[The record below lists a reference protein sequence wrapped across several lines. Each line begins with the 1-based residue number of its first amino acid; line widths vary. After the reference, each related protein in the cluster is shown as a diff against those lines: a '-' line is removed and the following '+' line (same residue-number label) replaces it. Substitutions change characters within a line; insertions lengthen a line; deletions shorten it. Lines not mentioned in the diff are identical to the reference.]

1 MPKDTISLPEQQVPV
16 IAECDVLVVGGG
28 AAGMSAAIAAARQ
41 GADTI
46 LVERYGYLGGLA
58 SGGLI
63 VLLLTLDDGDGHQVI
78 AGQCQELV
86 DRLHAR
92 NAAFHPPKEEWGDY
106 DEQLVEKYRRWG
118 LVWGSGPHRVRYSV
132 AYDPEE
138 FKYIA
143 NTWTAEA
150 RVRLMYH
157 RWATDVVLEPAPSS
171 PPLHGGTRISAA
183 DSPPESPP
191 LHVVERGPGGE
202 VQSQRQTPS
211 DQRPA
216 TSDHQTIAAV
226 VFTSK
231 AGRHAIRAHTVIDA
245 TGDGDI
251 FTLAGE
257 SFEKEQI
264 HPWLWF
270 RMSGVSDVDAA
281 QSARGGFFLRTTKP
295 GQVLMP
301 WGAADRISR
310 RIDATDPDDLTFA
323 EVECRRM
330 VMDEV
335 DRLRAQVPGF
345 EDAYLTDIAL
355 TLGVTESRRLSG
367 AYTLARED
375 ANHVFEDTIA
385 TTGHWTKYGALY
397 HIPYRSLLP
406 RHTTNLLV
414 AGRCISVDHRVH
426 HATKEIPPAFA
437 TGEAAAHAAVH
448 ALRAS
453 TPVQSVPIPEL
464 QATLR
469 RTGAYLP

>member
-1 MPKDTISLPEQQVPV
+1 MADHITLPEQQVPV

-46 LVERYGYLGGLA
+46 LIERYGYLGGLA

-92 NAAFHPPKEEWGDY
+92 NAAFHPPKEEWGNY

-150 RVRLMYH
+150 GVRLMYH
-157 RWATDVVLEPAPSS
+157 RWATDLVLEPTS
-171 PPLHGGTRISAA
+171 P
-183 DSPPESPP
+183 
-191 LHVVERGPGGE
+191 
-202 VQSQRQTPS
+202 TPN
-211 DQRPA
+211 DQRP
-216 TSDHQTIAAV
+216 TTNPQRITHTITHV

-231 AGRHAIRAHTVIDA
+231 AGRHAIRARTVIDA

-270 RMSGVSDVDAA
+270 RMAGVSDVDAA
-281 QSARGGFFLRTTKP
+281 QSARDGFFFKTVKP

-345 EDAYLTDIAL
+345 EDAYLTDVAL
-355 TLGVTESRRLSG
+355 TLGVTESRRLNG
-367 AYTLARED
+367 AYTLARDD
-375 ANHVFEDTIA
+375 ANHVFDDTIA

-406 RHTTNLLV
+406 RRTTNLLV

-437 TGEAAAHAAVH
+437 TGEAAGIAAVQ
-448 ALRAS
+448 ALRTS
-453 TPVQSVPIPEL
+453 SSVADVDVPAL
-464 QATLR
+464 QRDLR
-469 RTGAYLP
+469 RTGAWLP

>member
-1 MPKDTISLPEQQVPV
+1 MADFVTLPEQRVPV

-28 AAGMSAAIAAARQ
+28 AAGMAAAIAARRQ
-41 GADTI
+41 GADVV

-78 AGQCQELV
+78 AGLCQELV
-86 DRLHAR
+86 ERLQAR
-92 NAAFHPPKEEWGDY
+92 DACFFPSKDEWGSY
-106 DEQLVEKYRRWG
+106 DEALVEKYRRWG

-138 FKYIA
+138 FKFVA
-143 NTWTAEA
+143 NTWVAETG
-150 RVRLMYH
+150 VRLLFH
-157 RWATDVVLEPAPSS
+157 RWASDVVYEIDRPHGRPA
-171 PPLHGGTRISAA
+171 GRIS
-183 DSPPESPP
+183 
-191 LHVVERGPGGE
+191 H
-202 VQSQRQTPS
+202 
-211 DQRPA
+211 
-216 TSDHQTIAAV
+216 V

-231 AGRHAIRAHTVIDA
+231 AGRQAIRASYVVDA
-245 TGDGDI
+245 TGDGDV
-251 FTLAGE
+251 FAMAGE

-270 RMSGVSDVDAA
+270 RMAGVRDVDVA
-281 QSARGGFFLRTTKP
+281 QAGRGGFFFKTVKP

-301 WGAADRISR
+301 WGAAERIER

-323 EVECRRM
+323 ELECRRM

-345 EDAYLTDIAL
+345 EESYLTDVAL
-355 TLGVTESRRLSG
+355 TLGVTESRRLNG
-367 AYTLARED
+367 AYTLARD
-375 ANHVFEDTIA
+375 DVGTIFDDTIA
-385 TTGHWTKYGALY
+385 TTGHWTKYGAVY

-406 RHTTNLLV
+406 RRASNLLV

-437 TGEAAAHAAVH
+437 TGEAAGIAAVLAARGSMGVQEVDVGAVQG
-448 ALRAS
+448 ALRG
-453 TPVQSVPIPEL
+453 V
-464 QATLR
+464 
-469 RTGAYLP
+469 GAWLPR

>member
-1 MPKDTISLPEQQVPV
+1 MYDPPMPDYITMPEQRVPV
-16 IAECDVLVVGGG
+16 VASCDVLVVGGG

-41 GADTI
+41 GADAV

-86 DRLHAR
+86 ERLRAR
-92 NAAFHPPKEEWGDY
+92 DACYFPSKDEWGNY
-106 DEQLVEKYRRWG
+106 DEALVEKYRRWG

-138 FKYIA
+138 FKFIA

-150 RVRLMYH
+150 GVRLMYH
-157 RWATDVVLEPAPSS
+157 RWASGIVRGD
-171 PPLHGGTRISAA
+171 GGAIT
-183 DSPPESPP
+183 
-191 LHVVERGPGGE
+191 H
-202 VQSQRQTPS
+202 
-211 DQRPA
+211 
-216 TSDHQTIAAV
+216 V

-231 AGRHAIRAHTVIDA
+231 AGPQAVHAAQVIDA
-245 TGDGDI
+245 TGDGDV
-251 FTLAGE
+251 FTMADE
-257 SFEKEQI
+257 PSETEKI

-270 RMSGVSDVDAA
+270 RMSGVRDVDAA
-281 QSARGGFFLRTTKP
+281 QSERGGFFFKTVKP

-301 WGAADRISR
+301 WGAAERISR

-323 EVECRRM
+323 EIECRRM

-335 DRLRAQVPGF
+335 ARLRTQVPGF
-345 EDAYLTDIAL
+345 EDAYLTDVAL
-355 TLGVTESRRLSG
+355 TLGITESRRLTGSYVLERDDVG
-367 AYTLARED
+367 R
-375 ANHVFEDTIA
+375 VFDDTIA
-385 TTGHWTKYGALY
+385 TTGHWTKYGAIY

-406 RHTTNLLV
+406 QSTPNLLV

-437 TGEAAAHAAVH
+437 TGEAAGIAA
-448 ALRAS
+448 AQAARAS
-453 TPVQSVPIPEL
+453 TPLQSLDTAAL
-464 QATLR
+464 QRALR
-469 RTGAYLP
+469 AAGALLPAD

>member
-1 MPKDTISLPEQQVPV
+1 MPDYITLPEQRVPV
-16 IAECDVLVVGGG
+16 VAECDVLVVGGG

-41 GADTI
+41 GADVV

-63 VLLLTLDDGDGHQVI
+63 VLLLTLDDGDGNQII

-86 DRLHAR
+86 ERLQAR
-92 NAAFHPPKEEWGDY
+92 GACFYPPQEEWGDY
-106 DEQLVEKYRRWG
+106 DEALVEKYRRWG
-118 LVWGSGPHRVRYSV
+118 LVWGAGPHRVRYSV

-138 FKYIA
+138 FKFVA
-143 NTWTAEA
+143 NTWVGEA
-150 RVRLMYH
+150 KVRLMYH
-157 RWATDVVLEPAPSS
+157 RWASDVVMSS
-171 PPLHGGTRISAA
+171 P
-183 DSPPESPP
+183 SP
-191 LHVVERGPGGE
+191 PGGE
-202 VQSQRQTPS
+202 GQRREAQGEVT
-211 DQRPA
+211 
-216 TSDHQTIAAV
+216 HV

-231 AGRHAIRAHTVIDA
+231 AGRQAVRARYVIDA
-245 TGDGDI
+245 TGDGDV
-251 FTLAGE
+251 FTMAGE
-257 SFEKEQI
+257 SSEKEQI

-281 QSARGGFFLRTTKP
+281 QAARGGFFFRTVKP

-301 WGAADRISR
+301 WGAAERIER

-345 EDAYLTDIAL
+345 EDAYLTDVAL
-355 TLGVTESRRLSG
+355 TLGVTESRRLDG
-367 AYTLARED
+367 AYTLARDD
-375 ANHVFEDTIA
+375 ANRVFDDTIA
-385 TTGHWTKYGALY
+385 STGHWTKYGAVY

-406 RHTTNLLV
+406 KHVTNLLV

-437 TGEAAAHAAVH
+437 TGEAAGIAAVH

-453 TPVQSVPIPEL
+453 SPVQAVDVGAL
-464 QATLR
+464 QASLR
-469 RTGAYLP
+469 AAGAWLPE

>member
-1 MPKDTISLPEQQVPV
+1 MPTDHITLPEQQVPV
-16 IAECDVLVVGGG
+16 IAQCDVLVVGGG

-41 GADTI
+41 GADVI

-92 NAAFHPPKEEWGDY
+92 NAAFHPPKEEWGNY
-106 DEQLVEKYRRWG
+106 DEGLVEKYRRWG

-150 RVRLMYH
+150 GVRLMYH
-157 RWATDVVLEPAPSS
+157 RWATDLVLEPASAPQSPITTTTSQS
-171 PPLHGGTRISAA
+171 PPL
-183 DSPPESPP
+183 
-191 LHVVERGPGGE
+191 
-202 VQSQRQTPS
+202 TPN
-211 DQRPA
+211 DQRP
-216 TSDHQTIAAV
+216 TTNPHRITHV

-231 AGRHAIRAHTVIDA
+231 AGRHAIRAAYVIDA

-270 RMSGVSDVDAA
+270 RMSGVTDVDAA
-281 QSARGGFFLRTTKP
+281 QSSRDGFFLRTTKP

-345 EDAYLTDIAL
+345 EDAYLTDVAL
-355 TLGVTESRRLSG
+355 TLGVTESRRLNG
-367 AYTLARED
+367 AYTLARDD
-375 ANHVFEDTIA
+375 ANRVFDDTIA

-437 TGEAAAHAAVH
+437 TGEAAGMAAVH
-448 ALRAS
+448 SLRTSSSVDAVDVPELKSALRRAG
-453 TPVQSVPIPEL
+453 VW
-464 QATLR
+464 
-469 RTGAYLP
+469 LPR

>member
-1 MPKDTISLPEQQVPV
+1 MPTDHITLPEQSVPV

-28 AAGMSAAIAAARQ
+28 AAGMSAAIAARRQ
-41 GADTI
+41 GADVI

-86 DRLHAR
+86 ERLEAR
-92 NAAFHPPKEEWGDY
+92 NACIYPPQADWGNY
-106 DEQLVEKYRRWG
+106 DEALVEKYRRLG

-138 FKYIA
+138 FKFIA
-143 NTWTAEA
+143 NTWVAETG
-150 RVRLMYH
+150 VRLMFH
-157 RWATDVVLEPAPSS
+157 RWATDVVLDPLTSPRPSPSS
-171 PPLHGGTRISAA
+171 APANRRLTTDDQHKIS
-183 DSPPESPP
+183 
-191 LHVVERGPGGE
+191 HV
-202 VQSQRQTPS
+202 
-211 DQRPA
+211 
-216 TSDHQTIAAV
+216 I
-226 VFTSK
+226 FTSK
-231 AGRHAIRAHTVIDA
+231 AGREAICATTVIDA

-251 FTLAGE
+251 FTMAGE
-257 SFEKEQI
+257 SSEKEQV

-270 RMSGVSDVDAA
+270 RMAGVRDVDAA
-281 QSARGGFFLRTTKP
+281 QAGRGGFFFKTIQP

-345 EDAYLTDIAL
+345 EDSYLTDVAL
-355 TLGVTESRRLSG
+355 TLGITESRRLTG
-367 AYTLARED
+367 AYTLARDD
-375 ANHVFEDTIA
+375 AGTVFDDTIA
-385 TTGHWTKYGALY
+385 TTGHWTKYGAIY

-406 RHTTNLLV
+406 QRTTNLLV

-437 TGEAAAHAAVH
+437 TGEAAGIAAVQ

-453 TPVQSVPIPEL
+453 TPVQTIEL
-464 QATLR
+464 PALQDALR
-469 RTGAYLP
+469 KAGAWLPPN

>member
-1 MPKDTISLPEQQVPV
+1 MPEQRVPV
-16 IAECDVLVVGGG
+16 IAACDVLVVGGG

-41 GADTI
+41 GADVI

-63 VLLLTLDDGDGHQVI
+63 VLLLTLDDGDGHQII

-86 DRLHAR
+86 ERLASR
-92 NAAFHPPKEEWGDY
+92 GACFYPPESDWGNY
-106 DEQLVEKYRRWG
+106 DEALVEKYRRWG

-138 FKYIA
+138 FKYVA
-143 NTWTAEA
+143 NTWVGEA
-150 RVRLMYH
+150 GVRLMYH
-157 RWATDVVLEPAPSS
+157 RWASDVVFDDGAGAGTAPHPPAPS
-171 PPLHGGTRISAA
+171 PRRGEG
-183 DSPPESPP
+183 ESN
-191 LHVVERGPGGE
+191 GE
-202 VQSQRQTPS
+202 QTP
-211 DQRPA
+211 A
-216 TSDHQTIAAV
+216 TENRRSISHV

-231 AGRHAIRAHTVIDA
+231 AGREAIRASCVIDT
-245 TGDGDI
+245 TGDGDV
-251 FTLAGE
+251 FTMAGE

-270 RMSGVSDVDAA
+270 RMAGVQDVDAA
-281 QSARGGFFLRTTKP
+281 QAGRGGFFFKTVKD

-301 WGAADRISR
+301 WGAAERIER
-310 RIDATDPDDLTFA
+310 RIDATNPDDLTFA

-345 EDAYLTDIAL
+345 EDAYLTDVAL
-355 TLGVTESRRLSG
+355 TLGVTESRRLNG
-367 AYTLARED
+367 AHTLVRD
-375 ANHVFEDTIA
+375 DVGTVFEDTIA
-385 TTGHWTKYGALY
+385 TTGHWTKYGAVY

-406 RHTTNLLV
+406 QRVGNLLV

-437 TGEAAAHAAVH
+437 TGEAAGVAAVQ
-448 ALRAS
+448 ALRS
-453 TPVQSVPIPEL
+453 SVGVEAVDVGTL
-464 QATLR
+464 QASLR
-469 RTGAYLP
+469 EAGAWLPEGGASS

>member
-1 MPKDTISLPEQQVPV
+1 MPDYVTLPEQRVPV
-16 IAECDVLVVGGG
+16 VAECDVLVVGGG
-28 AAGMSAAIAAARQ
+28 AAGIAAAIAARRQ
-41 GADTI
+41 GADVV

-78 AGQCQELV
+78 AGLCQELV
-86 DRLHAR
+86 ERLQAR
-92 NAAFHPPKEEWGDY
+92 DACFFPSKDEWGNY
-106 DEQLVEKYRRWG
+106 DEALVEKYRRWG

-138 FKYIA
+138 FKFIA
-143 NTWTAEA
+143 NTWIAETG
-150 RVRLMYH
+150 VRLMYH
-157 RWATDVVLEPAPSS
+157 RWASALVTS
-171 PPLHGGTRISAA
+171 PP
-183 DSPPESPP
+183 
-191 LHVVERGPGGE
+191 
-202 VQSQRQTPS
+202 
-211 DQRPA
+211 
-216 TSDHQTIAAV
+216 IAHNSEPTTLTHV

-231 AGRHAIRAHTVIDA
+231 AGYQAVRASYVIDA
-245 TGDGDI
+245 TGDGDV
-251 FTLAGE
+251 FEMAGE
-257 SFEKEQI
+257 AYDKEQI

-270 RMSGVSDVDAA
+270 RISGVRDVDAA
-281 QSARGGFFLRTTKP
+281 QAARGGFFFRTVKP

-301 WGAADRISR
+301 WGAAERIER

-345 EDAYLTDIAL
+345 EDAHLTDVAL
-355 TLGVTESRRLSG
+355 TLGVTESRRLQG
-367 AYTLARED
+367 AYTLARD
-375 ANHVFEDTIA
+375 DVGTVFDDTIA
-385 TTGHWTKYGALY
+385 TTGHWTKYGAVY

-406 RHTTNLLV
+406 QRASNLLV

-437 TGEAAAHAAVH
+437 TGEAVGIAATH

-453 TPVQSVPIPEL
+453 ASVQDVDVGAVRE
-464 QATLR
+464 TLR
-469 RTGAYLP
+469 AAGAWLPA